1 MDDRCRHWRFRAHH
15 HTRAAPAHKRLV
27 CALLG
32 YLSVSID
39 SVVGKK
45 KSGNHAVGLDSFC
58 HCLCYYHARPPGLE
72 DRRAR
77 HIPDRP
83 VTMLERRLL
92 LISVARDRIHRLF
105 LRPTSVALAT
115 VFTPSF
121 VIRHSRHILL
131 VPGTSSVEHLRENVA
146 GCGLESSKWN
156 ERDRRQSDEGTAPF
170 SPIRTV
176 SDLPP
181 ALLRGDRIS
190 YRS

>member
-1 MDDRCRHWRFRAHH
+1 MAGGLGMDDRCRHWRFRAHH

-27 CALLG
+27 RALLG

-39 SVVGKK
+39 SVAGRK

-92 LISVARDRIHRLF
+92 LISGARPNTPAISSSHWQLESRPLLHPRYGDEPSRAGASEIQCCRCWPSIARRCTPRIEPHRR
-105 LRPTSVALAT
+105 LRP
-115 VFTPSF
+115 
-121 VIRHSRHILL
+121 
-131 VPGTSSVEHLRENVA
+131 
-146 GCGLESSKWN
+146 LE
-156 ERDRRQSDEGTAPF
+156 
-170 SPIRTV
+170 
-176 SDLPP
+176 
-181 ALLRGDRIS
+181 RGQNN
-190 YRS
+190 